1 MVNVKYILALATG
14 LVAMNMFA
22 QMYKTS
28 PVEIWPKNV
37 PGEPKAKAAHRLNDN
52 PEQLAEVTNP
62 TLECFRPAPEKN
74 NGQAIVVCP
83 GGAYAILS
91 YVMEGQ
97 EIAEWLAGQ
106 GYTAYVLAY
115 RIPGKRD
122 GALQDLYR
130 SIRLVRSYGFAQVG
144 CIGFSAG
151 ASLCCRASTRWKE
164 QAYDFQ
170 DKADALNQR
179 PDFAMLIYPAYL
191 ADGENRTLSPELPVA
206 GDTSPMFVWG
216 TQDDQYSAPC
226 TATILDAMQRAGAPI
241 EAHFQMKGGHGYG
254 MRGDGAGKI
263 WPRLAEEW
271 LKEKP

>member
-1 MVNVKYILALATG
+1 MNRILMTLATG
-14 LVAMNMFA
+14 LVAMSMFA
-22 QMYKTS
+22 QQYKTI
-28 PVEIWPKNV
+28 PTEIWPKKV
-37 PGEPKAKAAHRLNDN
+37 PGETKAKAAPRMTDD
-52 PEQLAEVTNP
+52 PEHWAEVTSP
-62 TLECFRPAPEKN
+62 TLECFKPAPEKK
-74 NGQAIVVCP
+74 NGQAVVVCP
-83 GGAYAILS
+83 GGAYAILA
-91 YVMEGQ
+91 YVKEGQ

-122 GALQDLYR
+122 GALQDIFR
-130 SIRLVRSYGFAQVG
+130 SIRLVRSYGFEKVG

-164 QAYDFQ
+164 QTYDKQ
-170 DKADALNQR
+170 DKADELNQR

-206 GDTSPMFVWG
+206 KDSSPMFVWG
-216 TQDDQYSAPC
+216 TQDDVHSAPC

-263 WPRLAEEW
+263 WPRLAERW
-271 LKEKP
+271 LEEI